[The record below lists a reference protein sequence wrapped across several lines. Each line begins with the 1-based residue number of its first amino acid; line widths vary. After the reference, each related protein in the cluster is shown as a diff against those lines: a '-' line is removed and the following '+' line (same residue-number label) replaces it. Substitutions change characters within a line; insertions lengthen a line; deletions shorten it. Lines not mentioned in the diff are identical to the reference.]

1 MKDNGHSLEER
12 RGRRRRIR
20 IKTTATGTNNR
31 SSSSNSNSHTSRLLW
46 LFCIVTTISYVS
58 AAAGSS
64 RGSSRE
70 NEIDKGPV
78 VDRIGASLSTPATS
92 DDDDGG
98 TSWANSTEPQPPQGQ
113 KEDGQC
119 VDGLLIPMWEPH
131 ENLSTGDRVA
141 RGLVYFLAM
150 IYLFIGVSIIAD
162 RFMGAIEVITSKEKE
177 IRVKKPNGD
186 VQIVVVRVW
195 NETVANL
202 SLMALGSSAPEILLS
217 IIEVYAKDYDA
228 GDLGPGTIVGSA
240 AFNLFMIIGLCVY
253 VIPDGQVRKIKH
265 LRVFFVTA
273 TWSIFAYVWLYL
285 ILAVFSEGV
294 VEIWEGVV
302 TFLFFPATVMTAYI
316 ADRRLLFY
324 KYISKQYRVNRRGVI
339 VETEGGGGGSGNGND
354 IEMSAATGAAGGY
367 GKRDGL
373 EGMDG
378 NHVNQ
383 MGLKKFEEEEMND
396 DVREFE
402 EHRREYIQLLRELRK
417 KHPDLDMRAI
427 EALAREE
434 LASSGPKSRAFYR
447 IQATRKLTGGA
458 NLVKKAMDRTASDL
472 AQVVTMPA
480 APSNQHGL
488 GDNVIR
494 IFFDPGHYTVMEN
507 VGEFAASVRREG
519 GDPNQTVLVDY
530 RTEDGSANAGSDY
543 IAVQGTLIF
552 QPRETLK
559 TFNVCV
565 IDDDVFEEDEHF
577 YIRLSNAR
585 LLGGSGG
592 TFGSKVDLIATSNQ
606 NGEAVSTVADRQSN
620 SNLGANG
627 GSDQV
632 RSRSNSALVPLVSAA
647 GGSGGGGAPEVSL
660 IAPFLATVMILDDDH
675 CGIFNLAEKDIE
687 LVESVGTYDFR
698 VVRWSGARGRVA
710 VPFRTIEGT
719 AKEGKDYEAI
729 EGEVIF
735 ENNEI
740 E

>member
-1 MKDNGHSLEER
+1 
-12 RGRRRRIR
+12 
-20 IKTTATGTNNR
+20 
-31 SSSSNSNSHTSRLLW
+31 
-46 LFCIVTTISYVS
+46 
-58 AAAGSS
+58 
-64 RGSSRE
+64 
-70 NEIDKGPV
+70 
-78 VDRIGASLSTPATS
+78 
-92 DDDDGG
+92 
-98 TSWANSTEPQPPQGQ
+98 
-113 KEDGQC
+113 
-119 VDGLLIPMWEPH
+119 
-131 ENLSTGDRVA
+131 
-141 RGLVYFLAM
+141 
-150 IYLFIGVSIIAD
+150 
-162 RFMGAIEVITSKEKE
+162 
-177 IRVKKPNGD
+177 
-186 VQIVVVRVW
+186 
-195 NETVANL
+195 
-202 SLMALGSSAPEILLS
+202 
-217 IIEVYAKDYDA
+217 
-228 GDLGPGTIVGSA
+228 
-240 AFNLFMIIGLCVY
+240 
-253 VIPDGQVRKIKH
+253 
-265 LRVFFVTA
+265 
-273 TWSIFAYVWLYL
+273 
-285 ILAVFSEGV
+285 
-294 VEIWEGVV
+294 
-302 TFLFFPATVMTAYI
+302 
-316 ADRRLLFY
+316 
-324 KYISKQYRVNRRGVI
+324 
-339 VETEGGGGGSGNGND
+339 
-354 IEMSAATGAAGGY
+354 
-367 GKRDGL
+367 
-373 EGMDG
+373 MDG

-383 MGLKKFEEEEMND
+383 MGLKKFEEEEVND

-472 AQVVTMPA
+472 AHVTTLPA
-480 APSNQHGL
+480 AGSNQHGL

-585 LLGGSGG
+585 LLGGGAS
-592 TFGSKVDLIATSNQ
+592 FGSKVDLIATSNQ
-606 NGEAVSTVADRQSN
+606 NGEVVSTSAATSAT
-620 SNLGANG
+620 SATLGING
-627 GSDQV
+627 GGGGSGDQQP
-632 RSRSNSALVPLVSAA
+632 RSRSNSALTPLVSAPD
-647 GGSGGGGAPEVSL
+647 GSTPEVQL
-660 IAPFLATVMILDDDH
+660 VAPFLATVMILDDDH

-710 VPFRTIEGT
+710 VPFRTVEGT
-719 AKEGKDYEAI
+719 AKEGKDYEPL
-729 EGEVIF
+729 EGEVVF